1 MPPLRVRLHQSEWN
15 DGMPDA
21 NQQRALAAIRS
32 CAGQA
37 DLLVLPECCLQGFAT
52 PATIAALAMPIT
64 APLIGALREAAREAQ
79 VSVVFGFAEV
89 ERERL
94 FNSAVLV
101 DEHGD
106 VLLKYRKTH
115 LYKSDQGVFE
125 AGTDFPV
132 CVWHGLRVGLLIC
145 FDIEFPEPARVLAS
159 QGAELIVVADGNMDF
174 SAALH
179 RQIIPVR
186 ALENQVHVVM
196 ANRVGQGN
204 DYAFGGESQAAD
216 PFGRCLALASAH
228 QAQVLDV
235 VLDRHAVARARS
247 ELDYLHLARTTAPGL
262 PRLGDPHPAHKRGQ
276 EPCQHR

>member
-15 DGMPDA
+15 DGMLDL

-37 DLLVLPECCLQGFAT
+37 DLLVLPETCLQGFAT
-52 PATIAALAMPIT
+52 PANIASLAVPLT
-64 APLIGALREAAREAQ
+64 APSICALRQAAREAQ

-89 ERERL
+89 EDGRF

-106 VLLKYRKTH
+106 ILLKYRKTH
-115 LYKSDQGVFE
+115 LYKSDEGVFE
-125 AGTDFPV
+125 AGTGFPV

-145 FDIEFPEPARVLAS
+145 FDIEFPEPARVLAL

-196 ANRVGQGN
+196 ANRVGHGN
-204 DYAFGGESQAAD
+204 DYTFGGESQAAD
-216 PFGRCLALASAH
+216 PFGCCLGLASAH
-228 QAQVLDV
+228 DAQALDV
-235 VLDRHAVARARS
+235 VLDRGAWTAARS
-247 ELDYLHLARTTAPGL
+247 EVDYLHIARTTAPGTPGATDL
-262 PRLGDPHPAHKRGQ
+262 HQGRERWRRPN
-276 EPCQHR
+276 